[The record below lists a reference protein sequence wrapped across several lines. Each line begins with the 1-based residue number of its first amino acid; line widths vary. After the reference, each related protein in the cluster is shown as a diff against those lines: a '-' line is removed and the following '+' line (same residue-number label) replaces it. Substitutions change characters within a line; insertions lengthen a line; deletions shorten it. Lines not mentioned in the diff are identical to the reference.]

1 MRGRP
6 EHIEEVEA
14 LVEKCSDI
22 EDHLGD
28 LPAPHC
34 SILRMSTDDLVIHL
48 RVSWVVERLHR
59 AKLASGD
66 DRLQNAADAVAAR
79 DELNRRL
86 HAPPRHPSIAG
97 PGR

>member
-14 LVEKCSDI
+14 LVEQCADI
-22 EDHLGD
+22 EDRLGD
-28 LPAPHC
+28 LPAAHC

-59 AKLASGD
+59 AKLTSD
-66 DRLQNAADAVAAR
+66 DNRLQNAADAVAAR
-79 DELNRRL
+79 NELARRL
-86 HAPPRHPSIAG
+86 DAEPLHTSITG
-97 PGR
+97 LGR